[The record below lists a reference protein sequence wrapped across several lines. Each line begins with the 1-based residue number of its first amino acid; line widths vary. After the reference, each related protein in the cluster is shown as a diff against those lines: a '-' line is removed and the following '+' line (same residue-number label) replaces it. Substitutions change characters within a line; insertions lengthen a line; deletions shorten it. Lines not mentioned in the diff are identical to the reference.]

1 MDTTKSMR
9 IEIFRVKKASFGESM
24 DSLRGGNEQPHRK
37 LMNLLDKNICHRR
50 GQIVP
55 LNIDK
60 RTDNTEPRS
69 ICFLP
74 QYAELKKI
82 FILAHD
88 QDNGTKKQQGLSIT
102 LSQSDWFIS

>member
-1 MDTTKSMR
+1 MR
-9 IEIFRVKKASFGESM
+9 IEIFRVKKACFREST

-37 LMNLLDKNICHRR
+37 LTNLFDKNICLRR

-55 LNIDK
+55 LDVHK

-74 QYAELKKI
+74 QCAELKKI
-82 FILAHD
+82 FIFAHD
-88 QDNGTKKQQGLSIT
+88 QDNGTKKH
-102 LSQSDWFIS
+102 